1 MARTLRVVLCGLG
14 PIGQGIARM
23 VLETEGLKIV
33 GAADISPEFAG
44 KDLGAVLGLP
54 RRLRLRVASDP
65 LRMARRTRADVAI
78 LSTASSLREVKPQV
92 VALLQRGTNVVTTC
106 EELAFPTPSHQSG
119 FRDLDRLARRKRAS
133 ALATGVNPGFA
144 MDTLALVLTAPC
156 ARVSR
161 VSVTRVV
168 DAATRRLPLQRKVG
182 AGLNLS
188 QFRRA
193 ITEGTVRHVG
203 LLESVHMI
211 AAALG
216 WKLDRVEEALEPAI
230 APRDL
235 DTEYL
240 RVPAGAAAGIKQSA
254 RGYRNGD
261 LAISLDLQMYV
272 GAESPR
278 DHVLID
284 GVPPIDTT
292 ISGGVA
298 GDVATA
304 AIVVNCIPKLMAAP
318 AGLLTMKDIPLVHRL
333 NPLELKSLPA
343 KKKR

>member
-1 MARTLRVVLCGLG
+1 M
-14 PIGQGIARM
+14 
-23 VLETEGLKIV
+23 
-33 GAADISPEFAG
+33 
-44 KDLGAVLGLP
+44 
-54 RRLRLRVASDP
+54 
-65 LRMARRTRADVAI
+65 
-78 LSTASSLREVKPQV
+78 
-92 VALLQRGTNVVTTC
+92 NVVTTC
-106 EELAFPTPSHQSG
+106 EELAFPTPAHQAA
-119 FRDLDRLARRKRAS
+119 FKDLDRQARARKVS
-133 ALATGVNPGFA
+133 VLATGVNPGYA
-144 MDTLALVLTAPC
+144 MDALALMLTAPC
-156 ARVSR
+156 AHVNR

-182 AGLNLS
+182 AGLNLN

-193 ITEGTVRHVG
+193 ITEGSVRHVG

-216 WKLDRVEEALEPAI
+216 WKLDRVEETIEPAI

-235 DTEYL
+235 DTEHL
-240 RVPAGAAAGIKQSA
+240 RIPAGAAAGVKQYA

-284 GVPPIDTT
+284 GVPPIDMT
-292 ISGGVA
+292 IAGGVA

-304 AIVVNCIPKLMAAP
+304 AIVVNSIPKVMAARP
-318 AGLLTMKDIPLVHRL
+318 GLLTMTAIPLVHRF
-333 NPLELKSLPA
+333 NPLELKTLPPP
-343 KKKR
+343 KK